1 MLMRSSVLL
10 IVYSNM
16 PQINVQTVV
25 IICPFS
31 IYIDYSLAMEL
42 LYFCACIDRA

>member
-16 PQINVQTVV
+16 PQINVQATKP
-25 IICPFS
+25 C
-31 IYIDYSLAMEL
+31 
-42 LYFCACIDRA
+42 YFVFGYDRAILKFIGTLIFKNF